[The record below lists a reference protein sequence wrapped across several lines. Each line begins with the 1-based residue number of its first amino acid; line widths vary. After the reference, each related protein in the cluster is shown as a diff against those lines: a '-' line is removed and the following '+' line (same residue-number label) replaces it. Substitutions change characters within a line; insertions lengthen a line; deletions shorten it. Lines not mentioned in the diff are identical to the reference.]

1 MFSLANWSNPETFML
16 NLMNAALGLAVI
28 YLVGRVL
35 AELLHGLL
43 PAGSF
48 RHKPRH

>member
-1 MFSLANWSNPETFML
+1 MFSLANWSNPETLML

-28 YLVGRVL
+28 YLAGRVL
-35 AELLHGLL
+35 VEILEGLL
-43 PAGSF
+43 PADPF